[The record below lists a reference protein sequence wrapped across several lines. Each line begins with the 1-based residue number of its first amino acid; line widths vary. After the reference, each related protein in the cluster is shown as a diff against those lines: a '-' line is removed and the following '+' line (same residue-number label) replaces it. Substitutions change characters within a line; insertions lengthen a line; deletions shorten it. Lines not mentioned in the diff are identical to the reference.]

1 MDLNVLVEAK
11 NEYYDQL
18 TEIMCPFMIEAFQK
32 LYKDAAKMSK
42 GKKVLLQ
49 FQAVLQEVPNWN
61 PKMTSDH
68 VTAITDSCSWFND
81 LMAAAFVSY
90 VKILSSVRLNNTN
103 QKVSIKLPSNELFV
117 QGVYNLAAE
126 DIYNDPYVFN
136 EAMTDRERIV
146 ALRKRFRECIDS
158 NIRKMAP
165 IQEILKTYM
174 TTSDNKEIDF
184 NVNADEDL
192 EDTEDPDIS
201 DELPVV
207 DEPVSPSNEE
217 EGAPLASDSNE
228 IQPADPMEVGDI
240 LDETPGG
247 MEEEDIPMGDE
258 LGTPIGQLPEI
269 SSADIPAEREPGT
282 KNIQVGKFKEDVL
295 FHDAPDR

>member
-18 TEIMCPFMIEAFQK
+18 TEIMCPFMIDSFQK

-49 FQAVLQEVPNWN
+49 FQALLQEVPNWN

-68 VTAITDSCSWFND
+68 VTEITDSCSWFND

-117 QGVYNLAAE
+117 QGVYNLVAE
-126 DIYNDPYVFN
+126 DIYNDPYVFS
-136 EAMTDRERIV
+136 EAMTDRERIAV
-146 ALRKRFRECIDS
+146 LRKRFRECVDTT
-158 NIRKMAP
+158 IRKMAP

-174 TTSDNKEIDF
+174 TSDKPEIDF
-184 NVNADEDL
+184 NVNTEEDL
-192 EDTEDPDIS
+192 QDSADPDVEDDLPTDEGVDLPSTGEDTDPTGLGDALPVESPEDGEGIPGEVQSELEDHPPMGGEMDAAIDELPDIS
-201 DELPVV
+201 
-207 DEPVSPSNEE
+207 
-217 EGAPLASDSNE
+217 G
-228 IQPADPMEVGDI
+228 
-240 LDETPGG
+240 
-247 MEEEDIPMGDE
+247 
-258 LGTPIGQLPEI
+258 
-269 SSADIPAEREPGT
+269 ADIPQVQEPET

-295 FHDAPDR
+295 FPDAPER

>member
-18 TEIMCPFMIEAFQK
+18 TEIMCPFMIDSFQK

-49 FQAVLQEVPNWN
+49 FQALLQEVPNWN

-68 VTAITDSCSWFND
+68 VMEITDSCSWFND

-117 QGVYNLAAE
+117 QGVYNLVAE
-126 DIYNDPYVFN
+126 DIYNDPYVFS
-136 EAMTDRERIV
+136 EAMTDRERIAV
-146 ALRKRFRECIDS
+146 LRKRFRECVDTT
-158 NIRKMAP
+158 IRKMAP

-174 TTSDNKEIDF
+174 TSDKPEIDF
-184 NVNADEDL
+184 NVNTEEDL
-192 EDTEDPDIS
+192 QDSADPDVEDDLPIDEGVDLPSTEEDTAPTGIDDA
-201 DELPVV
+201 LPVESLE
-207 DEPVSPSNEE
+207 DG
-217 EGAPLASDSNE
+217 EGIPG
-228 IQPADPMEVGDI
+228 EVQSE
-240 LDETPGG
+240 L
-247 MEEEDIPMGDE
+247 EDHPPMGDE
-258 LGTPIGQLPEI
+258 MDAAMDELPDI
-269 SSADIPAEREPGT
+269 SGADIPQVQEPET

-295 FHDAPDR
+295 FPDAPDR